1 LPRQLVFVHGR
12 SQQHKNASDLKRAWI
27 TAWQSGLAKSGLE
40 VPIDESDIR
49 FPYYGDTL
57 FALVDPDHAGEIPS
71 VLVRGAVPDED
82 AAQQE
87 FVAAV
92 AREAQQALGIPDE
105 SVDAAATAVGPQ
117 ERGPQNWRWVHAV
130 LTAID
135 THLPAG
141 SGLALSLAT
150 HDVYRYLHNQ
160 GIRDAIDEGVR
171 AALSGDQETVVVG
184 HSLGSVVTY
193 NLLAHQGSPLGWR
206 VPLYVTVGCPLG
218 ISAIRRTLAPV
229 GHPECAPRWFNARDN
244 RDVVALFSLDPGHF
258 NVDPAVENKD
268 DVLND
273 TANRH
278 GISGYLSDAEV
289 AKRVHDAVVG

>member
-1 LPRQLVFVHGR
+1 MPRQLLFVHGR
-12 SQQHKNASDLKRAWI
+12 SQQHKNASDLKQAWI
-27 TAWQSGLAKSGLE
+27 TAWQRGLAKGGLE

-57 FALVDPDHAGEIPS
+57 DALVDPDHAGEIPP
-71 VLVRGAVPDED
+71 VLVRGAAPEED

-92 AREAQQALGIPDE
+92 AREAQQALRIPDE
-105 SVDAAATAVGPQ
+105 TVDAAASELGPRD
-117 ERGPQNWRWVHAV
+117 RGPQNWRWVHAV

-135 THLPAG
+135 THLPGG
-141 SGLALSLAT
+141 SAAALALVT
-150 HDVYRYLHNQ
+150 HDVYQYLHNP
-160 GIRDAIDEGVR
+160 GVREAIDEGVR
-171 AALSGDQETVVVG
+171 AALSADEETVVVG

-193 NLLAHQGSPLGWR
+193 NLLTDQGSALGWK
-206 VPLYVTVGCPLG
+206 VPLYLTVGCPLG

-229 GHPECAPRWFNARDN
+229 THPGCAPRWFNARDN
-244 RDVVALFSLDPGHF
+244 RDVVALFLLDPGHF
-258 NVDPAVENKD
+258 KVDPAVENKN
-268 DVLND
+268 DVKND